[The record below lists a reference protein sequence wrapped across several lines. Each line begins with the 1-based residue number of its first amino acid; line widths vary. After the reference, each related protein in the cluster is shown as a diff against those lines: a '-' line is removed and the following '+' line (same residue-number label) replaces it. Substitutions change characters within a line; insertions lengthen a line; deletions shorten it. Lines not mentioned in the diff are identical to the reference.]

1 MGLVSAKVPSELKDK
16 NNFIK
21 LVYNRLINRGLSD
34 SASKILTAHA
44 CFASGY
50 GKQSPNYMIAGIKAG
65 AKGVCYGTA
74 NPTYGGDYMCLCTF
88 EYKKGGE
95 PVAGCSDCTP
105 LYGVPRCK
113 HPFRS
118 YKSMNESVDDFLK
131 ILRGKRYKSAYK
143 MALNGNKEYF
153 VEVGRCGWYTAI
165 ENSAA
170 ARSMVKKMENALKE
184 VSSVVGGGVPSSSIN
199 IPTIA
204 MLAGSAILAYQ
215 TFLGK

>member
-1 MGLVSAKVPSELKDK
+1 MGLVSARVPSELKDK

-21 LVYNRLINRGLSD
+21 LVYNRLKNRGLSD

-44 CFASGY
+44 CFASSF
-50 GKQSPNYMIAGIKAG
+50 GKKSPNYMIAGIKAG
-65 AKGVCYGTA
+65 AKEVCYGTA

-95 PVAGCSDCTP
+95 PAEGCSNCEP

-118 YKSMNESVDDFLK
+118 YKTINESVDDFLK
-131 ILRGKRYKSAYK
+131 ILQGNRYKTAYQ
-143 MALNGNKEYF
+143 MALNGSTEYF

-170 ARSMVKKMENALKE
+170 AKSMIKKMNDALNE
-184 VSSVVGGGVPSSSIN
+184 VSTVIGGGLPSSIN
-199 IPTIA
+199 IPTVA
-204 MLAGSAILAYQ
+204 MLTGSAILVYY